1 MQEERVKILL
11 MIRLINISASY
22 NNKTKALDCVSL
34 DIEDGEFVFIVGESG
49 AGKTTLFKLFTKE
62 IKPSNG
68 DIVVFKRSLNDLR
81 GKEIALYRR
90 KLGIIFQDFKLLKNK
105 NVFDNIAFPQVL
117 LGMNEKD
124 IKKRVDSMLSIVD
137 LADKSF
143 KSIDE
148 LSMGQQQKVAIA
160 RALINKPK
168 IILADEPTGN
178 LDPQSTKEII
188 ELLNKINQFGT
199 TVIVITH
206 DMSIVRH
213 MNKRVIQIRQG
224 QVAKDGYV
232 Q

>member
-1 MQEERVKILL
+1 